1 MNTFVRFLANV
12 SALVA
17 AVVIA
22 LQWQSLSE
30 IARVITVLVIVGT
43 VGYDIVYLFGNVNSG
58 VRRRPLQNFVYRLY
72 LFAEHSLVFARAAD
86 AFVDTLYIGSDLVRV
101 DPVNEA
107 AHPPRKSTV
116 WQTRWQ
122 SRSTDVPEP
131 LAVAVEPEA

>member
-1 MNTFVRFLANV
+1 MNTLVRFLANV

-17 AVVIA
+17 AVMIA

-30 IARVITVLVIVGT
+30 IARVITVSVIVGT
-43 VGYDIVYLFGNVNSG
+43 VGYDIVYLFGNANPR

-72 LFAEHSLVFARAAD
+72 LFAEHALVFARAAD

-101 DPVNEA
+101 DPVNEV
-107 AHPPRKSTV
+107 AHPPRKNSV

-122 SRSTDVPEP
+122 TQTALHRE
-131 LAVAVEPEA
+131 